1 MESSVRCRYRRVL
14 AFLSRSLILFPNK
27 VAQIGGHR
35 TLQGRQMSA
44 VLSESGAEQD
54 LGLVG
59 LSMRGGFWNDDEYSI
74 QNNH

>member
-1 MESSVRCRYRRVL
+1 MSP
-14 AFLSRSLILFPNK
+14 SLILFPNK

-44 VLSESGAEQD
+44 ALSESGAEQD

-59 LSMRGGFWNDDEYSI
+59 FSMRGGFWSDDEYSI